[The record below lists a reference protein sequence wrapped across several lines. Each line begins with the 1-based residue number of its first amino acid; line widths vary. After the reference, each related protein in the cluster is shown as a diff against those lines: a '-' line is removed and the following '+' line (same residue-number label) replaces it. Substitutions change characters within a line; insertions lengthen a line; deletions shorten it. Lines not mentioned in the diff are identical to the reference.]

1 MLVAYSSESG
11 TLVSVPI
18 GAEHALPADAIWI
31 DALDPT
37 ADEEKKIEDFL
48 GLDVPNR
55 EEMQEI
61 EISSR
66 LYQDGGAL
74 IMTATLIVGS
84 ETFNPISDPVTFV
97 LAAHRLVTLR
107 YAETLPFRAY
117 ATQVERAGALCA
129 TGEAVLADLLDAIVD
144 RLADILERVQRNMDQ
159 LSLEVFGAGNGVPD
173 VNFKDV
179 LRRIGHAQGLTS
191 RARESLVSI
200 GRLVTFLSRPGEG
213 TVDESSGLNMETLS
227 KDVVSLS
234 DHASFLAS
242 SINFQLDA
250 TLGLINI
257 QQNAIIKIVSIA
269 AVVFLPPTLI
279 ASIYGMNFDFMPE
292 LGWPMGYPF
301 AVLLMILSAVMPY
314 WFFKQRGWFR

>member
-1 MLVAYSSESG
+1 MLKAFSHQNG
-11 TLVSVPI
+11 TLRSVPI
-18 GAEHALPADAIWI
+18 AGDQALPADAIWI

-37 ADEEKKIEDFL
+37 AEEEKKIEDML

-55 EEMQEI
+55 EEMKEI

-66 LYQDGGAL
+66 LYQESGAL

-84 ETFNPISDPVTFV
+84 ETPHPVSDPVTFV
-97 LAAHRLVTLR
+97 LAGHRLATLR
-107 YAETLPFRAY
+107 YADTLPFRAY
-117 ATQVERAGALCA
+117 ASEVQREAVPCS
-129 TGEAVLADLLDAIVD
+129 TGEAVLTDLLDAIVD
-144 RLADILERVQRNMDQ
+144 RLADILERVQQEMDQ
-159 LSLEVFGAGNGVPD
+159 LSLEVFSAGNGGVPD
-173 VNFKDV
+173 VNFKAV
-179 LRRIGHAQGLTS
+179 LRKIGLAQGLVS

-200 GRLVTFLSRPGEG
+200 GRVITFLSRPDEG
-213 TVDESSGLNMETLS
+213 TVDESSGRNLVTLS

-234 DHASFLAS
+234 DHASYLAS

-257 QQNAIIKIVSIA
+257 QQNAIIKIVSVA

-292 LGWPMGYPF
+292 LNWVMGYPF
-301 AVLLMILSAVMPY
+301 AVLLMVLSAILPY
-314 WFFKQRGWFR
+314 WYFKRRGWL

>member
-1 MLVAYSSESG
+1 MLKAYSHQNG
-11 TLVSVPI
+11 TLLPVPI
-18 GAEHALPADAIWI
+18 GGDQALPGDAIWI

-37 ADEEKKIEDFL
+37 AEEEKKIEDML

-55 EEMQEI
+55 EEMKEI

-66 LYQDGGAL
+66 LYQESGAL

-84 ETFNPISDPVTFV
+84 ETPHPVSDPVTFV
-97 LAAHRLVTLR
+97 LAGHRLVTLR
-107 YAETLPFRAY
+107 YADTLPFRAY
-117 ATQVERAGALCA
+117 ASEVQREAVPCS
-129 TGEAVLADLLDAIVD
+129 TGEAVLTDLLDAIVD
-144 RLADILERVQRNMDQ
+144 RLADILERVQQEMDQ
-159 LSLEVFGAGNGVPD
+159 LSLEVFSAGNGVPD
-173 VNFKDV
+173 VNFKAV
-179 LRRIGHAQGLTS
+179 LRKIGHAQGLVS

-200 GRLVTFLSRPGEG
+200 GRVITFLSRPDEG
-213 TVDESSGLNMETLS
+213 TVDESSGRSLETLS

-234 DHASFLAS
+234 DHASYLAS

-257 QQNAIIKIVSIA
+257 QQNAIIKIVSVA

-292 LGWPMGYPF
+292 LNWVMGYPF
-301 AVLLMILSAVMPY
+301 AVLLMVVSAILPY
-314 WFFKQRGWFR
+314 WYFKRHGWL

>member
-1 MLVAYSSESG
+1 MIAAYSTKNG
-11 TLVSVPI
+11 TLTPVPI
-18 GAEHALPADAIWI
+18 AVDQKLPEDAIWI
-31 DALDPT
+31 DALEPT
-37 ADEEKKIEDFL
+37 ADEENRIENMI

-66 LYQDGGAL
+66 LYQDAGAL

-84 ETFNPISDPVTFV
+84 DTDSPVSVPVTFV
-97 LAAHRLVTLR
+97 LAGHRLVTLR
-107 YAETLPFRAY
+107 YADPLPFRAY
-117 ATQVERAGALCA
+117 AAQVQRQGAPCS
-129 TGEAVLADLLDAIVD
+129 TGEAVLADLLDAVVD
-144 RLADILERVQRNMDQ
+144 RLADILERVQRDMDQ
-159 LSLEVFGAGNGVPD
+159 LSLEVIGAGNGRPD
-173 VNFKDV
+173 VDFKEV
-179 LRRIGHAQGLTS
+179 LRKIGREQGLTS

-213 TVDESSGLNMETLS
+213 TLDESSGRSLETLS

-257 QQNAIIKIVSIA
+257 EQNAIIKIFSVA
-269 AVVFLPPTLI
+269 AVIFLPPTLI

-292 LGWPMGYPF
+292 LTWRVGYPF
-301 AVLLMILSAVMPY
+301 AGLLMILSAVLPY
-314 WFFKQRGWFR
+314 WYFKRRGWL